1 MRRAPRLTKRERKG
15 PFVKPR
21 APAVPR
27 ELIYVELGGEP
38 PVFDDNRGGDAFPEG

>member
-15 PFVKPR
+15 PFVKPK

-27 ELIYVELGGEP
+27 ELIYVELGGDP
-38 PVFDDNRGGDAFPEG
+38 PACDANRGRDAFNEV

>member
-1 MRRAPRLTKRERKG
+1 MNRAPRKTKRERKG

-21 APAVPR
+21 APAEPR

-38 PVFDDNRGGDAFPEG
+38 PKYDCNYGGDAFPKD